1 MIELIV
7 EHIIEDIGFWF
18 MSAIAIVSNILLHY
32 QKKTYKRLAEMRKA
46 NLKDLL
52 STEMEYNKVICVVTG
67 FVKSHNEWH
76 DRKIKFYYDQDGWH
90 CCYADE
96 MPQGN
101 IAPDQEEITPQNENN
116 GQLPTSKGM
125 SL

>member
-1 MIELIV
+1 MIELIIG
-7 EHIIEDIGFWF
+7 HMIEDMGFWF

-32 QKKTYKRLAEMRKA
+32 QKKAYKRLAEMRKA

-90 CCYADE
+90 CCYDDE
-96 MPQGN
+96 MPQG
-101 IAPDQEEITPQNENN
+101 DTFTEQEEIMQQTENNNEN
-116 GQLPTSKGM
+116 QQSI
-125 SL
+125 

>member
-1 MIELIV
+1 MIELIIG
-7 EHIIEDIGFWF
+7 HMIEDMGFWV
-18 MSAIAIVSNILLHY
+18 MSSIAIVSNILLHY
-32 QKKTYKRLAEMRKA
+32 QKKAYKRLAEMRKA

-101 IAPDQEEITPQNENN
+101 IVTDQEVITQQNENKN
-116 GQLPTSKGM
+116 ENQQSI
-125 SL
+125 